1 MNAVPPLTED
11 ASEPEGR
18 RDPLLVGAI
27 VRAFEVVD
35 YLATASKPPTLGEI
49 ARECGISFQS
59 AQRITN
65 GLIESGYLDRDQQ
78 PKSFRFS
85 LRTLDLQY
93 NYLRTSNLLKD
104 AWPVLMAL
112 RERTRMRVSLCV
124 LDGTEIVYLLRLA
137 SNPRDFQTLLIGR
150 RRVAALTAGGL
161 AILSALSREE
171 RRSIVAASNLTPL
184 TSRSIIDPEAILARL
199 DTFAADGFCIEEQET
214 RSGEISAAVPL
225 APRSGKATH
234 AIVAAGIMEGQ
245 SMESFRR
252 DIVPLLQNAAIELSR
267 V

>member
-1 MNAVPPLTED
+1 MNDEYPITD
-11 ASEPEGR
+11 DDSGPEGR

-35 YLATASKPPTLGEI
+35 YLATASRPPTLGEI
-49 ARECGISFQS
+49 ARECRISFQS

-65 GLIESGYLDRDQQ
+65 GLITSGYLDRDDQL
-78 PKSFRFS
+78 KSFRFS

-112 RERTRMRVSLCV
+112 REQTRMRVTLCV
-124 LDGTEIVYLLRLA
+124 LDGTEIDYLLRLA
-137 SNPRDFQTLLIGR
+137 SDPRDYQTLLIGR
-150 RRVAALTAGGL
+150 RRIAALTAGGL

-171 RRSIVAASNLTPL
+171 RRRIVVASNLTPP
-184 TSRSIIDPEAILARL
+184 TSRSAVDPEAILARL
-199 DTFAADGFCIEEQET
+199 DTFSADGFCIEEQGT

-225 APRSGKATH
+225 APTSGTTTH
-234 AIVAAGIMEGQ
+234 AIVAAGIGEGR
-245 SMESFRR
+245 SRESFRR
-252 DIVPLLQNAAIELSR
+252 DIVPLLQNAAMALSR
-267 V
+267 I